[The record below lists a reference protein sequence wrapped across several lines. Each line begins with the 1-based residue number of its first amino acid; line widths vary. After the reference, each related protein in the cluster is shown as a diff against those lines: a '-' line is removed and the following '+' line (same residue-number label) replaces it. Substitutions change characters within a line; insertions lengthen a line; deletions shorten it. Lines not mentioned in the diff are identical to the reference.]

1 MLPLPSTFFVAIQSR
16 YLSYDRVVPTV
27 LGTQP
32 TLTKSQ
38 SAIPVNDE
46 KILIIEK
53 GVPLNES
60 IWFLEVRTAN

>member
-1 MLPLPSTFFVAIQSR
+1 M
-16 YLSYDRVVPTV
+16 PTV

-53 GVPLNES
+53 GDPLTES